1 MLDFHNHLMPG
12 VDDGAGDI
20 DESRSGLSEFRAQ
33 RVECI
38 ITTPHLRGSMID
50 RPRELEGFL
59 EVLDNAWDALK
70 ALATAEFPEMQLERG
85 AEVMLDVPRPDLSDA
100 RVRLAGTSFV
110 LLEFPFMS
118 IPPHSTL
125 AIRDL
130 ARNGWVPVIA
140 HPERYRNIPVNYDL
154 VEEWRDSGACIQ
166 VNSGSL
172 IGYYGA
178 GPKAIA
184 WKLLERGCVDYLSSD
199 YHSHGK
205 CAIRDCG
212 RAFEKRGAEA
222 QHRALTTTN
231 PERLL
236 RNERPVPVQP
246 LDERGSAFWRRL
258 VPRFLR

>member
-1 MLDFHNHLMPG
+1 
-12 VDDGAGDI
+12 
-20 DESRSGLSEFRAQ
+20 
-33 RVECI
+33 
-38 ITTPHLRGSMID
+38 MID
-50 RPRELEGFL
+50 RPREFEEFL
-59 EVLDNAWDALK
+59 EVLDRAWDSLK
-70 ALATAEFPEMQLERG
+70 ALATAEFPEIQLERG
-85 AEVMLDVPRPDLSDA
+85 AEVMLDLPRPDLSDA

-118 IPPHSTL
+118 IPPHSAL

-172 IGYYGA
+172 VGYYGA
-178 GPKAIA
+178 EPKAIA
-184 WKLLERGCVDYLSSD
+184 WELVGRGCVDYLSSD
-199 YHSHGK
+199 YHSRGK
-205 CAIRDCG
+205 CAIGDCG
-212 RAFEKRGAEA
+212 KAFERRGAA
-222 QHRALTTTN
+222 TQHRTLTTTN

-246 LDERGSAFWRRL
+246 LVGRAGSLWRRL
-258 VPRFLR
+258 LPWFLR